1 VDFVFMIV
9 LAAFLG
15 LTLAL
20 LAGCAALERKR

>member
-1 VDFVFMIV
+1 MIV